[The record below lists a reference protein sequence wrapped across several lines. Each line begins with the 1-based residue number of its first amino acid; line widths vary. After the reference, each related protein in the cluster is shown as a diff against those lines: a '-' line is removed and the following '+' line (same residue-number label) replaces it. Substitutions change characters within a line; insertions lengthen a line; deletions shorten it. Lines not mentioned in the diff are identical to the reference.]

1 MPVNQ
6 DVVLNWTFAPVA
18 ERYDSNRTILYALG
32 VGAGIDGNEADLRF
46 VYERNLKALP
56 TLAVVLA
63 ADAPWIAD
71 PRTGI
76 TFRQVLHGEEKLE
89 IHRPLPATGTVI
101 AQTSIEGLYDKG
113 PKGAVLVLKR
123 ELRAEAGGALLAT
136 TRSSAFLRAD
146 GGFGGQSEGQEL
158 PQSIPE
164 RAPDIAVSIPTRA
177 DQALIYRMS
186 GDHNPLHIDP
196 AVARQAGFQRPILH
210 GLCSYGIAGRAV
222 VKALCDDDPDLLR
235 RLDVRFST
243 PVYPGET
250 LVTDIWR
257 EGPGRAAF
265 RVRVAERNVVVL
277 NNGRADYLTR

>member
-1 MPVNQ
+1 MPVNK

-32 VGAGIDGNEADLRF
+32 VGAGMEGNEADLRL
-46 VYERNLKALP
+46 VYERDLKALP

-63 ADAPWIAD
+63 ADKPWMTD

-76 TFRQVLHGEEKLE
+76 TFTRLLHGEEKLE
-89 IHRPLPATGTVI
+89 IHHPLPATGVVI
-101 AQTSIEGLYDKG
+101 GQTFIEGLYDKG

-123 ELRAEAGGALLAT
+123 ELRDEAGGTLLAT
-136 TRSSAFLRAD
+136 VRSSAFLRAD
-146 GGFGGQSEGQEL
+146 GGFGGQSDGQAL

-164 RAPDIAVSIPTRA
+164 RAPDIAVSIQTRP

-186 GDHNPLHIDP
+186 GDRNPLHIDP

-210 GLCSYGIAGRAV
+210 GLCSYGIAGRAIIN
-222 VKALCDDDPDLLR
+222 ALCDGDPDLLR

-250 LVTDIWR
+250 LVIEIWR
-257 EGPGRAAF
+257 EGRGRAAF
-265 RVRVAERNVVVL
+265 RVRVAEREVVAL
-277 NNGRADYLTR
+277 NNGRADYLAR